1 MKTQSKKEATDLSAQ
16 KINVDLFSKMVQA
29 ASIELNHNAKFIN
42 SLNVFP
48 VPDGDTGTNM
58 KMSMA
63 SGEKYVSSA
72 ATQSVGELAGS
83 LAKGLL
89 MGARGNSGVILSQIF
104 RGFYKSVQNK
114 RTLSA
119 QDVVDAFAYSAK
131 AAYKA
136 VMKPTEG
143 TILTVIRM
151 AAQAGLD
158 KIKKTHD
165 LPTVF
170 DAIYK
175 GSEKALKKTPDL
187 LPVLKKVGV
196 VDSGGQGLVLV
207 LKAFNAVIHGKSV
220 KDDRGNLTTSDMT
233 QMIKAAHHRS
243 AQSKLNPADIK
254 YGYCT
259 QMTVRFGRGK
269 EADRKFQYKP
279 FYDHLAKLGN
289 SLLVVNDDEVVKV
302 HVHTEHPGKVLAWG
316 QHFGD
321 LTKVKVD
328 NMRLQQEDIIDHDK
342 KVQAT
347 AKKKIAKEEKPKN
360 MAVIAVVSGH
370 GLKVLFKSLGV
381 TNFVSG
387 GQTMNPS
394 TQDIL
399 NVIKGCN
406 AKHVIILPNNGN
418 IYMAAKAAA
427 KVANVPTAVIH
438 CKTINQGMAV
448 MLGYDPNASLKE
460 NQAQMSDNLD
470 EAKSGEV
477 TYATRDSTVDDVNV
491 KKGQYIGIVDGKI
504 TVTDADI
511 IKSTVKMVKSMLDDM
526 SEVVT
531 IIYGEDTDQ
540 KSAKQVEKG
549 VKKLNPDLET
559 EVHEGDQPV
568 YPFLIS
574 VE

>member
-1 MKTQSKKEATDLSAQ
+1 MKTQSKKEATVVSAQ
-16 KINVDLFSKMVQA
+16 EINVDLFSKMVQA
-29 ASIELNHNAKFIN
+29 AAIELDHNAKFIN

-63 SGEKYVSSA
+63 SGEKYVSQDS
-72 ATQSVGELAGS
+72 TQSVGQLSGS

-114 RTLSA
+114 QTLSA

-136 VMKPTEG
+136 VMNPTEG

-158 KIKKTHD
+158 TIKSHSD
-165 LPTVF
+165 LPTIF

-175 GSEKALKKTPDL
+175 GANKALKETPYL

-233 QMIKAAHHRS
+233 QMINAAHHKS

-269 EADRKFQYKP
+269 EVDRKFEYKP
-279 FYDHLAKLGN
+279 FYDHLAKLGD

-342 KVQAT
+342 EVQT
-347 AKKKIAKEEKPKN
+347 DAKEKLAKEEKPKKT
-360 MAVIAVVSGH
+360 AVIAVVSGH

-381 TNFVSG
+381 TDFVSG

-399 NVIKGCN
+399 DVIKRCN
-406 AKHVIILPNNGN
+406 AKQIIILPNNGN
-418 IYMAAKAAA
+418 IYMSAKAAA
-427 KVANVPTAVIH
+427 KVSKKPVAVIH
-438 CKTINQGMAV
+438 CKTVNQGMAV
-448 MLGYDPNASLKE
+448 MLGYDPNASLKDNE
-460 NQAQMSDNLD
+460 AEMNDNLD

-477 TYATRDSTVDDVNV
+477 TYATRDSTIDNVNV

-504 TVTDADI
+504 TVTDSDMTKA
-511 IKSTVKMVKSMLDDM
+511 TVKMVKSMLDDM

-531 IIYGEDTDQ
+531 IIYGKDTN
-540 KSAKQVEKG
+540 KRAASQVEKA
-549 VKKLNPDLET
+549 VKKLDSDLEV